1 MTARYPVVLNGTTIQ
16 ELQIGDT
23 LAGQA
28 ASGTNSDITSLTG
41 LTTALSVAQG
51 GTGANTLT
59 GIVKANGTNAFI
71 AATAGT
77 DYLVPGGI
85 LGTPSSG
92 NLANCTNLSLTTGV
106 TGTLPVANGGTGVV
120 TLTAGL
126 VKSNGTSA
134 FTSVTAPTGTIVGTT
149 DTQTLTNK
157 TITALGSYETKV
169 AMAGL
174 DVDLSLGSYFTKTL
188 TANATTFTVSNI
200 PAAGSVGSFVLDLT
214 NAGLATITWTLS
226 VAAGGNTAVKWVGGT
241 APSNLT
247 ASGRDSFG
255 FYTYDTGTTWT
266 GYVIGKDLK

>member
-1 MTARYPVVLNGTTIQ
+1 MTARYPVVLNGATIQ

-28 ASGTNSDITSLTG
+28 ASGTNSDIISLTG

-59 GIVKANGTNAFI
+59 GIVKA
-71 AATAGT
+71 
-77 DYLVPGGI
+77 
-85 LGTPSSG
+85 SG
-92 NLANCTNLSLTTGV
+92 N
-106 TGTLPVANGGTGVV
+106 
-120 TLTAGL
+120 
-126 VKSNGTSA
+126 SA
-134 FTSVTAPTGTIVGTT
+134 FTAVTAPTGTIVGTT

-226 VAAGGNTAVKWVGGT
+226 VAAGGTSTVKWVGGT
-241 APSNLT
+241 APSSLT

>member
-1 MTARYPVVLNGTTIQ
+1 MTARYPLVLNGTTIQ
-16 ELQIGDT
+16 ELQSTDT

-28 ASGTNSDITSLTG
+28 ASGANSDITSLTG
-41 LTTALSVAQG
+41 LTTALSVPQG
-51 GTGANTLT
+51 GSGAATLT
-59 GIVKANGTNAFI
+59 GILKGNGA
-71 AATAGT
+71 
-77 DYLVPGGI
+77 
-85 LGTPSSG
+85 
-92 NLANCTNLSLTTGV
+92 
-106 TGTLPVANGGTGVV
+106 
-120 TLTAGL
+120 
-126 VKSNGTSA
+126 SA
-134 FTSVTAPTGTIVGTT
+134 FTAVSAPTGTIVGTT

-169 AMAGL
+169 AMAAL

-188 TANATTFTVSNI
+188 TAGATTFTVSNI

-226 VAAGGNTAVKWVGGT
+226 VAASGTSTVKWVGGT
-241 APSNLT
+241 APSSLT